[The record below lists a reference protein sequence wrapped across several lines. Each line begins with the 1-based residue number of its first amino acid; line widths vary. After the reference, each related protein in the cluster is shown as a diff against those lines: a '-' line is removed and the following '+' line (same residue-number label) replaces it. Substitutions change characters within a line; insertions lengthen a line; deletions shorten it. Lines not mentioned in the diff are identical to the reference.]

1 MRTGENGVF
10 HRHRSSGQLVSVVD
24 VVSVNNG
31 VENDAEQSSTPD
43 DDHEETFQLPQSTHS
58 LLFTEKICSLPFGV
72 ALSVFF
78 ISISCLILALF
89 DNMSGGSPGYV
100 FVLCIMCLDV

>member
-31 VENDAEQSSTPD
+31 VENENDAKQSSTP

-100 FVLCIMCLDV
+100 LFVLCIIF